1 MTDRT
6 SPEIES
12 TVLKVLDSLHVPYE
26 IFRHPPVYTVEEAEE
41 HWETIQGTHCKNLFV
56 RNKKGT
62 RHYLVILECRKRAD
76 LRELNNQLGEDRL
89 SFASPERLKRYL
101 GLEPGAVSP
110 FGLIN
115 DKEKM
120 VQVVMDKD
128 LKEAEWVSFH
138 PNVNTSTVTIT
149 FKDFEKYLV
158 WCGNP
163 LRTLLI

>member
-6 SPEIES
+6 AQEIEN
-12 TVLKVLDSLHVPYE
+12 TVLEVLNNLQIPYE
-26 IFRHPPVYTVEEAEE
+26 IHSHPPVYTVEQAEE
-41 HWETIQGTHCKNLFV
+41 HWKSIKGTHCKNLFV
-56 RNKKGT
+56 RNKKGN
-62 RHYLVILECRKRAD
+62 RHYLVILDSRKRAD
-76 LRELNNQLGEDRL
+76 LRDLNSQLGEDRL

-115 DKEKM
+115 DRDKA
-120 VQVVMDKD
+120 VRVVLDKD

-138 PNVNTSTVTIT
+138 PNVNTATVTIT
-149 FKDFEKYLV
+149 FKDFEKYLE

-163 LRTLLI
+163 IRSLLI